1 MATHASIAAA
11 QPRPTSLWAR
21 HPLALSFAALLVL
34 ALVLRSALFGDP
46 FAGYDEQFYL
56 LTGDRLLHGGLP
68 YVDIWDRKPVGL
80 FLIYAAIRLLGGDG
94 VIQYQLVATGFV
106 AVTALL
112 VLLHVRRRYPP
123 ATAVACAA
131 LYVLWTGVMGGE
143 AGQSPLFYS
152 PLIAGAALLVLEAVP
167 VIATRA
173 GFARACAAMA
183 LCGLALTIKTTTI
196 FESCFFGLVLT
207 AAMWRAA
214 GPGRTLAAALAWMAL
229 GAAPFLAMLATYAAL
244 GHFDA
249 FWFANATSAALR
261 HDGWTWKSAWS
272 FVLTLAPLGPLAL
285 LAVAGTVHPADSP
298 QWERR
303 LLIGWIAAAGLS
315 FVAVGYFYHHYALP
329 LLVPLTIAVARFL
342 AHSPHRRLALALFA
356 FYPTT
361 HQLLV
366 NRLIVRDDRAEAQAL
381 ATAMPDRVRTDC
393 LMVFSGP
400 PILYH
405 LTSACTVSRF
415 AFPDHLHM
423 VGEAPAIGVP
433 QTRAVAEALA
443 RRPGVI
449 AVDLD
454 LPRERLN
461 PASDALVQAALAR
474 DYRLIATRP
483 FRYFEDG
490 KHRLALYERKDAR
503 P

>member
-1 MATHASIAAA
+1 MATHAPPLPA
-11 QPRPTSLWAR
+11 QPALASLWAR
-21 HPLALSFAALLVL
+21 HPMALSFAALLAL

-56 LTGDRLLHGGLP
+56 LTGDRLLHGALP
-68 YVDIWDRKPVGL
+68 YVDIWDRKPLGL

-94 VIQYQLVATGFV
+94 VLQYQLVATGFV
-106 AVTALL
+106 AATALL
-112 VLLHVRRRYPP
+112 ILLHVRRRHAFP
-123 ATAVACAA
+123 AAFACAA

-152 PLIAGAALLVLEAVP
+152 PLIAGAALLALDAVP
-167 VIATRA
+167 AIATRA

-183 LCGLALTIKTTTI
+183 LCGVALTVKTTTI
-196 FESCFFGLVLT
+196 FESCLFGLVLT

-214 GPGRTLAAALAWMAL
+214 GPARTAAAALTWMAL
-229 GAAPFLAMLATYAAL
+229 GAAPFMAALGVYAAL
-244 GHFDA
+244 GHLDA

-261 HDGWTWKSAWS
+261 HDGWTWKSGWS
-272 FVLTLAPLGPLAL
+272 FLLTLAPLGPLAL
-285 LAVAGTVHPADSP
+285 LAVAGARYETDSP
-298 QWERR
+298 AWERR
-303 LLIGWIAAAGLS
+303 FLLAWIAAAGLS

-329 LLVPLTIAVARFL
+329 LLVPLAIAAARFVE
-342 AHSPHRRLALALFA
+342 HSPHRRLALTLFA
-356 FYPTT
+356 LYPAT

-366 NRLIVRDDRAEAQAL
+366 NRLITADDRADAAAL
-381 ATAMPDRVRTDC
+381 AAAVPTSVRSDC

-405 LTSACTVSRF
+405 LSNACTVSRF

-423 VGEAPAIGVP
+423 IGEAPAIGVP
-433 QTRAVAEALA
+433 QTQAVAEALA
-443 RRPGVI
+443 RKPGVI
-449 AVDLD
+449 AIDLD

-461 PASDALVQAALAR
+461 PATYARVQAELAR
-474 DYRLIATRP
+474 SYRLIATRP

-490 KHRLALYERKDAR
+490 KHRLALYVRTDAPR
-503 P
+503 